1 VAVHLDRRPLAEA
14 IESMLAPGQGQR
26 YCVGHRAHVPDDGVA
41 QLIELVRPVVAAELE
56 VIGLYAIERGLG

>member
-1 VAVHLDRRPLAEA
+1 
-14 IESMLAPGQGQR
+14 MLAPGQGQR